1 MQISDLFGQYEVN
14 TSANSSGA
22 GNVAGSAAANASQ
35 SLADAM
41 RMLPAGSV
49 FEATVN
55 EMENGEV
62 VLGLSDG
69 RTVSAR
75 LTAGISLN
83 VGEAMFFQV
92 KSNNGTQIEIRPFQ
106 TGPEGNP
113 TLLKALDAAGLNVND
128 KNLTLVNTMMQEQMP
143 IDKSS
148 LLAMVRLSG
157 NHPDVAPATLVEMT
171 KLGLPVTE
179 ENAAAFENYKTDQN
193 AMMKELNTLFERLPE
208 MAGSEKLPV
217 SDAIAFHKQITALLG
232 GTQADGTVTV
242 KGQETAPV
250 DVPAGDTATGN
261 VSDAAA
267 FGKAVMTD
275 GETVS
280 QVIQQDG
287 TEAQQTVQT
296 ADQNDTAAQ
305 QTAQKALQDG
315 TAAQQTVQTAEQVG
329 RDGNVAQQTAEQ
341 VEQDGNVAQ
350 QTAQQLG
357 QNDTAERQ
365 VVQQDGA
372 AVSTSGAAG
381 EAAASAGQAAPSGL
395 GEILKPEQFQE
406 LKSVYTELSGE
417 NTDISKLT
425 PKQFLLA
432 LSSLLADGGS
442 GREQT
447 VHKLFA
453 GKSYQQVLRSAL
465 EEEWLLKPQDIRDS
479 GKMNE
484 FYARVDHQMGQLSQ
498 IIAEA
503 GGNAQTAQ
511 AASDLQNNI
520 NFMNVLNQTYTYM
533 QIPLKMTNQNA
544 KGDLYVYTNK
554 RKLAEKDGELSAF
567 LHLDMEHLGSTD
579 VSVKMHGK
587 SVSTK
592 FYLAGETSWQIVSE
606 HVPLLQQQLEKLG
619 YQCRIDVENEE
630 KKVDLVDDFLKRD
643 KPSGG
648 MVHRYSFDMRA

>member
-1 MQISDLFGQYEVN
+1 MFMQISDLFGQYDRNTAVN
-14 TSANSSGA
+14 SQGTGNATGVSGT
-22 GNVAGSAAANASQ
+22 NPT
-35 SLADAM
+35 LAQAM

-62 VLGLSDG
+62 LLGLSDG
-69 RTVSAR
+69 RNVSAR
-75 LTAGISLN
+75 LSAGVSLN
-83 VGEAMFFQV
+83 VGESMFFQV
-92 KSNNGTQIEIRPFQ
+92 KSNNGMQIEIRPFQ

-148 LLAMVRLSG
+148 LMAMVRLSG
-157 NHPDVAPATLVEMT
+157 SHPNVAPATLVEMT

-193 AMMKELNTLFERLPE
+193 AMMKELNTLFETLPE
-208 MAGSEKLPV
+208 MAGSETMSV
-217 SDAIAFHKQITALLG
+217 SDAIAFHKEITAML
-232 GTQADGTVTV
+232 ADTENAGSVTV
-242 KGQETAPV
+242 KGQETSQ
-250 DVPAGDTATGN
+250 TAETVAENGA
-261 VSDAAA
+261 SQTAKAAQTTEAAA
-267 FGKAVMTD
+267 ENG
-275 GETVS
+275 VS
-280 QVIQQDG
+280 QTAKAAETAVESG
-287 TEAQQTVQT
+287 TAQT
-296 ADQNDTAAQ
+296 AEAAVENGTSQTAKAAETAVESGTAQ
-305 QTAQKALQDG
+305 TAETTAENGTAQTAQAAETIAETG
-315 TAAQQTVQTAEQVG
+315 TAAQTSQSGGAEAGMPARLGTVL
-329 RDGNVAQQTAEQ
+329 DPAQLE
-341 VEQDGNVAQ
+341 D
-350 QTAQQLG
+350 
-357 QNDTAERQ
+357 
-365 VVQQDGA
+365 
-372 AVSTSGAAG
+372 
-381 EAAASAGQAAPSGL
+381 
-395 GEILKPEQFQE
+395 
-406 LKSVYTELSGE
+406 LKSVYAELSGKD
-417 NTDISKLT
+417 TDISKLT
-425 PKQFLLA
+425 PKQFLTE
-432 LSSLLADGGS
+432 LSGLLADGGD
-442 GREQT
+442 GREHM
-447 VHKLFA
+447 VRKLFA

-465 EEEWLLKPQDIRDS
+465 EEEWLLKPQDIKDS

-484 FYARVDHQMGQLSQ
+484 FYARVDRQMGQLSQ
-498 IIAEA
+498 ILAEA

-511 AASDLQNNI
+511 AASDLSNNI

-533 QIPLKMTNQNA
+533 QIPLKMAHQNA

-587 SVSTK
+587 NVGTR
-592 FYLAGETSWQIVSE
+592 FYLSDEASYQVVEA

-643 KPSGG
+643 KPAGG

>member
-1 MQISDLFGQYEVN
+1 MFMQISDLFGQYDRNTAVN
-14 TSANSSGA
+14 SQGTGNATGVSGT
-22 GNVAGSAAANASQ
+22 NPT
-35 SLADAM
+35 LAQAM

-62 VLGLSDG
+62 LLGLSDG
-69 RTVSAR
+69 RNVSAR
-75 LTAGISLN
+75 LSAGVSLN
-83 VGEAMFFQV
+83 VGESMFFQV
-92 KSNNGTQIEIRPFQ
+92 KSNNGMQIEIRPFQ

-148 LLAMVRLSG
+148 LMAMVRLSG
-157 NHPDVAPATLVEMT
+157 SHPNVAPATLVEMT

-193 AMMKELNTLFERLPE
+193 AMMKELNTLFETLPE
-208 MAGSEKLPV
+208 MAGNETMSV
-217 SDAIAFHKQITALLG
+217 SDAIAFHKEITAML
-232 GTQADGTVTV
+232 ADTETAGSVTV
-242 KGQETAPV
+242 KGQEASQTPQVDLVAEEAKTGTAQTME
-250 DVPAGDTATGN
+250 AGAENGASQTAKAAETVTESGAAQTTE
-261 VSDAAA
+261 AAA
-267 FGKAVMTD
+267 
-275 GETVS
+275 EN
-280 QVIQQDG
+280 G
-287 TEAQQTVQT
+287 TA
-296 ADQNDTAAQ
+296 
-305 QTAQKALQDG
+305 QTAQAAETIAETG
-315 TAAQQTVQTAEQVG
+315 TAAQTSQPGGAEAG
-329 RDGNVAQQTAEQ
+329 MPAR
-341 VEQDGNVAQ
+341 
-350 QTAQQLG
+350 L
-357 QNDTAERQ
+357 
-365 VVQQDGA
+365 A
-372 AVSTSGAAG
+372 AVLDPAQL
-381 EAAASAGQAAPSGL
+381 ED
-395 GEILKPEQFQE
+395 
-406 LKSVYTELSGE
+406 LKSVYAELSGKD
-417 NTDISKLT
+417 TDISKLT
-425 PKQFLLA
+425 PKQFLTE
-432 LSSLLADGGS
+432 LSGLLADGGD
-442 GREQT
+442 GREH
-447 VHKLFA
+447 VVRKLFA

-484 FYARVDHQMGQLSQ
+484 FYARVDRQMGQLSQ
-498 IIAEA
+498 ILAEA
-503 GGNAQTAQ
+503 GGNTQTAQ
-511 AASDLQNNI
+511 AASDLSNNI

-533 QIPLKMTNQNA
+533 QIPLKMAHQNA

-587 SVSTK
+587 NVGTR
-592 FYLAGETSWQIVSE
+592 FYLSDEASYQVVEA

-643 KPSGG
+643 KPAGG

>member
-1 MQISDLFGQYEVN
+1 MQISDLFGQYDRNTAVN
-14 TSANSSGA
+14 SQGTGNATGVSGT
-22 GNVAGSAAANASQ
+22 NPT
-35 SLADAM
+35 LAQVM

-62 VLGLSDG
+62 LLGLSDG
-69 RTVSAR
+69 RNVSAR
-75 LTAGISLN
+75 LSAGVSLN
-83 VGEAMFFQV
+83 VGESMFFQV
-92 KSNNGTQIEIRPFQ
+92 KSNNGMQIEIRPFQ

-148 LLAMVRLSG
+148 LMAMVRLSG
-157 NHPDVAPATLVEMT
+157 SHPNVAPATLVEMT

-193 AMMKELNTLFERLPE
+193 AMMKELNTLFETLPE
-208 MAGSEKLPV
+208 MAGNEKMSV
-217 SDAIAFHKQITALLG
+217 SDAIAFHKEITAML
-232 GTQADGTVTV
+232 ADTETAGSVTV
-242 KGQETAPV
+242 KGQEASQTAETV
-250 DVPAGDTATGN
+250 AENGTIQTAEAATENGAAQTTE
-261 VSDAAA
+261 AAA
-267 FGKAVMTD
+267 ENRAPQTAKAA
-275 GETVS
+275 ETVIES
-280 QVIQQDG
+280 GAAQT
-287 TEAQQTVQT
+287 TEAAENGMAQTVQ
-296 ADQNDTAAQ
+296 AAE
-305 QTAQKALQDG
+305 TIAETG
-315 TAAQQTVQTAEQVG
+315 TAAQTSQPGGAEAG
-329 RDGNVAQQTAEQ
+329 MPAR
-341 VEQDGNVAQ
+341 
-350 QTAQQLG
+350 L
-357 QNDTAERQ
+357 
-365 VVQQDGA
+365 A
-372 AVSTSGAAG
+372 AVLDPAQL
-381 EAAASAGQAAPSGL
+381 ED
-395 GEILKPEQFQE
+395 
-406 LKSVYTELSGE
+406 LKSVYAELSGKD
-417 NTDISKLT
+417 TDISKLT
-425 PKQFLLA
+425 PKQFLTE
-432 LSSLLADGGS
+432 LSGLLADGGD
-442 GREQT
+442 GREHM
-447 VHKLFA
+447 VRKLFA

-465 EEEWLLKPQDIRDS
+465 EEEWLLKPQDIKDS

-484 FYARVDHQMGQLSQ
+484 FYARVDRQMGQLSQ
-498 IIAEA
+498 ILAEA

-511 AASDLQNNI
+511 AASDLSNNI

-533 QIPLKMTNQNA
+533 QIPLKMAHQNA

-587 SVSTK
+587 NVGTR
-592 FYLAGETSWQIVSE
+592 FYLSDEASYQVVEA

-643 KPSGG
+643 KPAGG

>member
-128 KNLTLVNTMMQEQMP
+128 RNLTLVNTMMQEQMP

-179 ENAAAFENYKTDQN
+179 ENAAAFENYKMDQN

-305 QTAQKALQDG
+305 QTAQKTIQDDTAARQTAQKALQDG

-341 VEQDGNVAQ
+341 
-350 QTAQQLG
+350 LG
-357 QNDTAERQ
+357 QNDTAARQ
-365 VVQQDGA
+365 VVQQEGV
-372 AVSTSGAAG
+372 AVSTLGAAG

>member
-1 MQISDLFGQYEVN
+1 MFMQISDLFGQYEVN

-55 EMENGEV
+55 EMGNGEV

-128 KNLTLVNTMMQEQMP
+128 RNLTLVNTMMQEQMP

-232 GTQADGTVTV
+232 GTQVDGTVTV

-275 GETVS
+275 GETVR
-280 QVIQQDG
+280 QIIQQDG

-305 QTAQKALQDG
+305 QTAQKTIQDD
-315 TAAQQTVQTAEQVG
+315 TAARQTAQKAEQVG
-329 RDGNVAQQTAEQ
+329 RDGNVAQQTAEH
-341 VEQDGNVAQ
+341 
-350 QTAQQLG
+350 LG
-357 QNDTAERQ
+357 QNDTAARQ
-365 VVQQDGA
+365 VVQQDGV

-381 EAAASAGQAAPSGL
+381 ETAASAGQAAPSGL

-484 FYARVDHQMGQLSQ
+484 FYAHVDHQMGQLSQ

>member
-128 KNLTLVNTMMQEQMP
+128 RNLTLVNTMMQEQMP

-250 DVPAGDTATGN
+250 DVAAGDTGTGN

-315 TAAQQTVQTAEQVG
+315 TAARQTAQKAEQVG

-341 VEQDGNVAQ
+341 
-350 QTAQQLG
+350 LG
-357 QNDTAERQ
+357 QNDTAARQ
-365 VVQQDGA
+365 VVQQDGV

-381 EAAASAGQAAPSGL
+381 ETAASAGQAAPSGL

>member
-1 MQISDLFGQYEVN
+1 MFMQISDLFGQYDRNTAVN
-14 TSANSSGA
+14 SQGTGNATGVSGT
-22 GNVAGSAAANASQ
+22 NPT
-35 SLADAM
+35 LAQAM

-62 VLGLSDG
+62 LLGLSDG
-69 RTVSAR
+69 RNVSAR
-75 LTAGISLN
+75 LSAGVSLN
-83 VGEAMFFQV
+83 VGESMFFQV
-92 KSNNGTQIEIRPFQ
+92 KSNNGMQIEIRPFQ

-148 LLAMVRLSG
+148 LMAMVRLSG
-157 NHPDVAPATLVEMT
+157 SHPNVAPATLVEMT

-193 AMMKELNTLFERLPE
+193 AMMKELNTLFETLPE
-208 MAGSEKLPV
+208 MAGNETMSV
-217 SDAIAFHKQITALLG
+217 SDAIAFHKEITAML
-232 GTQADGTVTV
+232 ADTETAGSVTV
-242 KGQETAPV
+242 KGQEASQTPQVELVAEEAKTGTAQ
-250 DVPAGDTATGN
+250 TTE
-261 VSDAAA
+261 AAA
-267 FGKAVMTD
+267 
-275 GETVS
+275 EN
-280 QVIQQDG
+280 G
-287 TEAQQTVQT
+287 TA
-296 ADQNDTAAQ
+296 
-305 QTAQKALQDG
+305 QTAQAAETIAETG
-315 TAAQQTVQTAEQVG
+315 TAAQTSQPGGAEAG
-329 RDGNVAQQTAEQ
+329 MPAR
-341 VEQDGNVAQ
+341 
-350 QTAQQLG
+350 L
-357 QNDTAERQ
+357 
-365 VVQQDGA
+365 A
-372 AVSTSGAAG
+372 AVLDPAQL
-381 EAAASAGQAAPSGL
+381 ED
-395 GEILKPEQFQE
+395 
-406 LKSVYTELSGE
+406 LKSVYAELSGKD
-417 NTDISKLT
+417 TDISKLT
-425 PKQFLLA
+425 PKQFLTE
-432 LSSLLADGGS
+432 LSGLLADGGD
-442 GREQT
+442 GREH
-447 VHKLFA
+447 VVRKLFA

-484 FYARVDHQMGQLSQ
+484 FYARVDRQMGQLSQ
-498 IIAEA
+498 ILAEA
-503 GGNAQTAQ
+503 GGNTQTAQ
-511 AASDLQNNI
+511 AASDLSNNI

-533 QIPLKMTNQNA
+533 QIPLKMAHQNA

-587 SVSTK
+587 NVGTR
-592 FYLAGETSWQIVSE
+592 FYLSDEASYQVVEA

-643 KPSGG
+643 KPAGG

>member
-1 MQISDLFGQYEVN
+1 MFMQISDLFGQYDRNTAVN
-14 TSANSSGA
+14 SQGTGNATGVSGT
-22 GNVAGSAAANASQ
+22 NPT
-35 SLADAM
+35 LAQAM

-62 VLGLSDG
+62 LLGLSDG
-69 RTVSAR
+69 RNVSAR
-75 LTAGISLN
+75 LSAGVSLN
-83 VGEAMFFQV
+83 VGESMFFQV
-92 KSNNGTQIEIRPFQ
+92 KSNNGMQIEIRPFQ

-148 LLAMVRLSG
+148 LMAMVRLSG
-157 NHPDVAPATLVEMT
+157 SHPNVAPATLVEMT

-193 AMMKELNTLFERLPE
+193 AMMKELNTLFETLPE
-208 MAGSEKLPV
+208 MAGNETMSV
-217 SDAIAFHKQITALLG
+217 SDAIAFHKEITSML
-232 GTQADGTVTV
+232 ADTETAGSVTV
-242 KGQETAPV
+242 KGQETSQ
-250 DVPAGDTATGN
+250 TA
-261 VSDAAA
+261 
-267 FGKAVMTD
+267 
-275 GETVS
+275 ETVAENGAS
-280 QVIQQDG
+280 QTAKTAEAAVESGAAQT
-287 TEAQQTVQT
+287 TEAGAENGAPQT
-296 ADQNDTAAQ
+296 AKAAETAVESGTAQTAETAAENGTA
-305 QTAQKALQDG
+305 QTAQAAETIVETG
-315 TAAQQTVQTAEQVG
+315 TAAQTSQPGGAEAGMPARLATVL
-329 RDGNVAQQTAEQ
+329 DPAQLE
-341 VEQDGNVAQ
+341 D
-350 QTAQQLG
+350 
-357 QNDTAERQ
+357 
-365 VVQQDGA
+365 
-372 AVSTSGAAG
+372 
-381 EAAASAGQAAPSGL
+381 
-395 GEILKPEQFQE
+395 
-406 LKSVYTELSGE
+406 LKSVYAELSGKD
-417 NTDISKLT
+417 TDISKLT
-425 PKQFLLA
+425 PKQFLTE
-432 LSSLLADGGS
+432 LSGLLADGGD
-442 GREQT
+442 GREHM
-447 VHKLFA
+447 VRKLFA

-465 EEEWLLKPQDIRDS
+465 EEEWLLKPQDIKDS

-484 FYARVDHQMGQLSQ
+484 FYARVDRQMGQLSQ
-498 IIAEA
+498 ILAEA

-511 AASDLQNNI
+511 AASDLSNNI

-533 QIPLKMTNQNA
+533 QIPLKMAHQNA

-587 SVSTK
+587 NVGTR
-592 FYLAGETSWQIVSE
+592 FYLSDEASYQVVEA

-643 KPSGG
+643 KPAGG

>member
-1 MQISDLFGQYEVN
+1 MFMQISDLFGQYDRNTAVN
-14 TSANSSGA
+14 SQGTGNATGVSGT
-22 GNVAGSAAANASQ
+22 NPT
-35 SLADAM
+35 LAQAM

-62 VLGLSDG
+62 LLGLSDG
-69 RTVSAR
+69 RNVSAR
-75 LTAGISLN
+75 LSAGVSLN
-83 VGEAMFFQV
+83 VGESMFFQV
-92 KSNNGTQIEIRPFQ
+92 KSNNGMQIEIRPFQ

-148 LLAMVRLSG
+148 LMAMVRLSG
-157 NHPDVAPATLVEMT
+157 SHPNVAPATLVEMT

-193 AMMKELNTLFERLPE
+193 TMMKELNTLFETLPE
-208 MAGSEKLPV
+208 MAGNEKMSV
-217 SDAIAFHKQITALLG
+217 SDAIAFHKEITAML
-232 GTQADGTVTV
+232 ADTETAGSVTV
-242 KGQETAPV
+242 KGQEASQTAETV
-250 DVPAGDTATGN
+250 AENGTIQTAEAATENGAAQTTE
-261 VSDAAA
+261 AAA
-267 FGKAVMTD
+267 ENGAPQTAKAT
-275 GETVS
+275 ETVIES
-280 QVIQQDG
+280 GTAQT
-287 TEAQQTVQT
+287 TEAGAENRT
-296 ADQNDTAAQ
+296 A
-305 QTAQKALQDG
+305 QTAQAAETIAETG
-315 TAAQQTVQTAEQVG
+315 TAAQTSQPGGAEAGMPARLATVL
-329 RDGNVAQQTAEQ
+329 DPAQLE
-341 VEQDGNVAQ
+341 D
-350 QTAQQLG
+350 
-357 QNDTAERQ
+357 
-365 VVQQDGA
+365 
-372 AVSTSGAAG
+372 
-381 EAAASAGQAAPSGL
+381 
-395 GEILKPEQFQE
+395 
-406 LKSVYTELSGE
+406 LKSVYAELSGKD
-417 NTDISKLT
+417 TDISKLT
-425 PKQFLLA
+425 PKQFLTE
-432 LSSLLADGGS
+432 LSGLLADGGD
-442 GREQT
+442 GREHM
-447 VHKLFA
+447 VRKLFA

-465 EEEWLLKPQDIRDS
+465 EEEWLLKPQDIKDS

-484 FYARVDHQMGQLSQ
+484 FYARVDRQMGQLSQ
-498 IIAEA
+498 ILAEA

-511 AASDLQNNI
+511 AASDLSNNI

-533 QIPLKMTNQNA
+533 QIPLKMAHQNA

-587 SVSTK
+587 NVGTR
-592 FYLAGETSWQIVSE
+592 FYLSDEASYQVVEA

-643 KPSGG
+643 KPAGG

>member
-1 MQISDLFGQYEVN
+1 MQISDLFGQYDRNTAVN
-14 TSANSSGA
+14 SQGTGNATGVSGT
-22 GNVAGSAAANASQ
+22 NPT
-35 SLADAM
+35 LALAM

-62 VLGLSDG
+62 LLGLSDG
-69 RTVSAR
+69 RNVSAR
-75 LTAGISLN
+75 LSAGVSLN
-83 VGEAMFFQV
+83 VGESMFFQV
-92 KSNNGTQIEIRPFQ
+92 KSNNGMQIEIRPFQ

-148 LLAMVRLSG
+148 LMAMVRLSG
-157 NHPDVAPATLVEMT
+157 SHPNVAPATLVEMT

-193 AMMKELNTLFERLPE
+193 AMMKELNTLFETLPE
-208 MAGSEKLPV
+208 MAGNETMSV
-217 SDAIAFHKQITALLG
+217 SDAIAFHKEITAML
-232 GTQADGTVTV
+232 ADTETAGSVTV
-242 KGQETAPV
+242 KGQEASQTPQVELVAGEAKTGTAQTTE
-250 DVPAGDTATGN
+250 AGAENGASQTAKAAETVTESGAAQTTE
-261 VSDAAA
+261 AAA
-267 FGKAVMTD
+267 
-275 GETVS
+275 EN
-280 QVIQQDG
+280 G
-287 TEAQQTVQT
+287 TA
-296 ADQNDTAAQ
+296 
-305 QTAQKALQDG
+305 QTAQAAETIAETG
-315 TAAQQTVQTAEQVG
+315 TAAQTSQPGGAEAG
-329 RDGNVAQQTAEQ
+329 MPAR
-341 VEQDGNVAQ
+341 
-350 QTAQQLG
+350 L
-357 QNDTAERQ
+357 
-365 VVQQDGA
+365 A
-372 AVSTSGAAG
+372 AVLDPAQL
-381 EAAASAGQAAPSGL
+381 ED
-395 GEILKPEQFQE
+395 
-406 LKSVYTELSGE
+406 LKSVYAELSGKD
-417 NTDISKLT
+417 TDISKLT
-425 PKQFLLA
+425 PKQFLA
-432 LSSLLADGGS
+432 ELSGLLADGGD
-442 GREQT
+442 GREH
-447 VHKLFA
+447 VVRKLFA

-484 FYARVDHQMGQLSQ
+484 FYARVDRQMGQLSQ
-498 IIAEA
+498 ILAEA
-503 GGNAQTAQ
+503 GGNTQTAQ
-511 AASDLQNNI
+511 AASDLSNNI

-533 QIPLKMTNQNA
+533 QIPLKMAHQNA

-587 SVSTK
+587 NVGTR
-592 FYLAGETSWQIVSE
+592 FYLSDEASYQVVEA

-643 KPSGG
+643 KPAGG

>member
-1 MQISDLFGQYEVN
+1 MQISDLFGQYDRNTAVN
-14 TSANSSGA
+14 SQGTGNATGVSGT
-22 GNVAGSAAANASQ
+22 NPT
-35 SLADAM
+35 LAQAM

-62 VLGLSDG
+62 LLGLSDG
-69 RTVSAR
+69 RNVSAR
-75 LTAGISLN
+75 LSAGVSLN
-83 VGEAMFFQV
+83 VGESMFFQV
-92 KSNNGTQIEIRPFQ
+92 KSNNGMQIEIRPFQ

-148 LLAMVRLSG
+148 LMAMVRLSG
-157 NHPDVAPATLVEMT
+157 SHPNVAPATLVEMT

-193 AMMKELNTLFERLPE
+193 AMMKELNTLFETLPE
-208 MAGSEKLPV
+208 MAGNEKMSF
-217 SDAIAFHKQITALLG
+217 SDAIAFHKEITAML
-232 GTQADGTVTV
+232 ADTETAGSVTV
-242 KGQETAPV
+242 KGQEASQTA
-250 DVPAGDTATGN
+250 
-261 VSDAAA
+261 
-267 FGKAVMTD
+267 
-275 GETVS
+275 ETVAEN
-280 QVIQQDG
+280 G
-287 TEAQQTVQT
+287 TIQT
-296 ADQNDTAAQ
+296 AEAATENGAAQ
-305 QTAQKALQDG
+305 TTEEAAENGAPQTAKATETVIESGTAQTAEAGAENGTAQTAQAAETIAETG
-315 TAAQQTVQTAEQVG
+315 TAAQTSQPGGAEAGMPARLATVL
-329 RDGNVAQQTAEQ
+329 DPAQLE
-341 VEQDGNVAQ
+341 D
-350 QTAQQLG
+350 
-357 QNDTAERQ
+357 
-365 VVQQDGA
+365 
-372 AVSTSGAAG
+372 
-381 EAAASAGQAAPSGL
+381 
-395 GEILKPEQFQE
+395 
-406 LKSVYTELSGE
+406 LKSVYAELSGKD
-417 NTDISKLT
+417 TDISKLT
-425 PKQFLLA
+425 PKQFLTELRG
-432 LSSLLADGGS
+432 LLADGGD
-442 GREQT
+442 GREHM
-447 VHKLFA
+447 VRKLFA

-465 EEEWLLKPQDIRDS
+465 EEEWLLKPQDIKDS

-484 FYARVDHQMGQLSQ
+484 FYARVDRQMGQLSQ
-498 IIAEA
+498 ILAEA

-511 AASDLQNNI
+511 AASDLSNNI

-533 QIPLKMTNQNA
+533 QIPLKMAHQNA

-587 SVSTK
+587 NVGTR
-592 FYLAGETSWQIVSE
+592 FYLSDEASYQVVET

-643 KPSGG
+643 KPAGG

>member
-1 MQISDLFGQYEVN
+1 MQISDLFGQYDRNTAVN
-14 TSANSSGA
+14 SQGTGNATGVSGT
-22 GNVAGSAAANASQ
+22 NPT
-35 SLADAM
+35 LAQAM

-62 VLGLSDG
+62 LLGLSDG
-69 RTVSAR
+69 RNVSAR
-75 LTAGISLN
+75 LSAGVSLN
-83 VGEAMFFQV
+83 VGESMFFQV
-92 KSNNGTQIEIRPFQ
+92 KSNNGMQIEIRPFQ

-148 LLAMVRLSG
+148 LMAMVRLSG
-157 NHPDVAPATLVEMT
+157 SHPNVAPATLVEMT

-193 AMMKELNTLFERLPE
+193 AMMKELNTLFETLPE
-208 MAGSEKLPV
+208 MAGSETMSV
-217 SDAIAFHKQITALLG
+217 SDAIAFHKEITAML
-232 GTQADGTVTV
+232 ADTENAGSVTV
-242 KGQETAPV
+242 KGQETSQ
-250 DVPAGDTATGN
+250 TAETVAENGA
-261 VSDAAA
+261 SQTAKAAQTTEAAA
-267 FGKAVMTD
+267 ENG
-275 GETVS
+275 VS
-280 QVIQQDG
+280 QTAKAAETAVESG
-287 TEAQQTVQT
+287 TAQT
-296 ADQNDTAAQ
+296 AEAAVENGTSQTAKAAETAVESGTAQ
-305 QTAQKALQDG
+305 TAETTAENGTAQTAQAAETIAETG
-315 TAAQQTVQTAEQVG
+315 TAAQTSQSGGAEAGMPARLGTVL
-329 RDGNVAQQTAEQ
+329 DPAQLE
-341 VEQDGNVAQ
+341 D
-350 QTAQQLG
+350 
-357 QNDTAERQ
+357 
-365 VVQQDGA
+365 
-372 AVSTSGAAG
+372 
-381 EAAASAGQAAPSGL
+381 
-395 GEILKPEQFQE
+395 
-406 LKSVYTELSGE
+406 LKSVYAELSGKD
-417 NTDISKLT
+417 TDISKLT
-425 PKQFLLA
+425 PKQFLTE
-432 LSSLLADGGS
+432 LSGLLADGGD
-442 GREQT
+442 GREHM
-447 VHKLFA
+447 VRKLFA

-465 EEEWLLKPQDIRDS
+465 EEEWLLKPQDIKDS

-484 FYARVDHQMGQLSQ
+484 FYARVDRQMGQLSQ
-498 IIAEA
+498 ILAEA

-511 AASDLQNNI
+511 AASDLSNNI

-533 QIPLKMTNQNA
+533 QIPLKMAHQNA

-587 SVSTK
+587 NVGTR
-592 FYLAGETSWQIVSE
+592 FYLSDEASYQVVEA

-643 KPSGG
+643 KPAGG

>member
-1 MQISDLFGQYEVN
+1 MFMQISDLFGQYEVN

-128 KNLTLVNTMMQEQMP
+128 RNLTLVNTMMQEQMP

-305 QTAQKALQDG
+305 QTAQKTIQDD
-315 TAAQQTVQTAEQVG
+315 TAARQTAQKAEQVG

-341 VEQDGNVAQ
+341 
-350 QTAQQLG
+350 LG
-357 QNDTAERQ
+357 QNDTVARQ
-365 VVQQDGA
+365 VVQQEGV

-381 EAAASAGQAAPSGL
+381 ETTASAGQAAPSGL
-395 GEILKPEQFQE
+395 SEILKPEQFQE

-465 EEEWLLKPQDIRDS
+465 
-479 GKMNE
+479 
-484 FYARVDHQMGQLSQ
+484 
-498 IIAEA
+498 
-503 GGNAQTAQ
+503 GGVA
-511 AASDLQNNI
+511 
-520 NFMNVLNQTYTYM
+520 
-533 QIPLKMTNQNA
+533 P
-544 KGDLYVYTNK
+544 
-554 RKLAEKDGELSAF
+554 
-567 LHLDMEHLGSTD
+567 
-579 VSVKMHGK
+579 
-587 SVSTK
+587 
-592 FYLAGETSWQIVSE
+592 ETT
-606 HVPLLQQQLEKLG
+606 G
-619 YQCRIDVENEE
+619 YQRFRQNE
-630 KKVDLVDDFLKRD
+630 
-643 KPSGG
+643 
-648 MVHRYSFDMRA
+648 

>member
-1 MQISDLFGQYEVN
+1 MFMQISDLFGQYDRNTAVN
-14 TSANSSGA
+14 SQGTGNATGVSGT
-22 GNVAGSAAANASQ
+22 NPT
-35 SLADAM
+35 LAQAM

-62 VLGLSDG
+62 LLGLSDG
-69 RTVSAR
+69 RNVSAR
-75 LTAGISLN
+75 LSAGVSLN
-83 VGEAMFFQV
+83 VGESMFFQV
-92 KSNNGTQIEIRPFQ
+92 KSNNGMQIEIRPFQ

-148 LLAMVRLSG
+148 LMAMVRLSG
-157 NHPDVAPATLVEMT
+157 SHPNVAPATLVEMT

-193 AMMKELNTLFERLPE
+193 AMMKELNTLFETLPE
-208 MAGSEKLPV
+208 MAGNEKMSF
-217 SDAIAFHKQITALLG
+217 SDAIAFHKEITAML
-232 GTQADGTVTV
+232 ADTETAGSVTV
-242 KGQETAPV
+242 KGQEASQTA
-250 DVPAGDTATGN
+250 
-261 VSDAAA
+261 
-267 FGKAVMTD
+267 
-275 GETVS
+275 ETVAEN
-280 QVIQQDG
+280 G
-287 TEAQQTVQT
+287 TIQT
-296 ADQNDTAAQ
+296 AEAATENGAAQ
-305 QTAQKALQDG
+305 TTEEAAENGAPQTAKATETVIESGTAQTAEAGAENGTAQTAQAAETIAETG
-315 TAAQQTVQTAEQVG
+315 TAAQTSQPGGAEAGMPARLATVL
-329 RDGNVAQQTAEQ
+329 DPAQLE
-341 VEQDGNVAQ
+341 D
-350 QTAQQLG
+350 
-357 QNDTAERQ
+357 
-365 VVQQDGA
+365 
-372 AVSTSGAAG
+372 
-381 EAAASAGQAAPSGL
+381 
-395 GEILKPEQFQE
+395 
-406 LKSVYTELSGE
+406 LKSVYAELSGKD
-417 NTDISKLT
+417 TDISKLT
-425 PKQFLLA
+425 PKQFLTELRG
-432 LSSLLADGGS
+432 LLADGGD
-442 GREQT
+442 GREHM
-447 VHKLFA
+447 VRKLFA

-465 EEEWLLKPQDIRDS
+465 EEEWLLKPQDIKDS

-484 FYARVDHQMGQLSQ
+484 FYARVDRQMGQLSQ
-498 IIAEA
+498 ILAEA

-511 AASDLQNNI
+511 AASDLSNNI

-533 QIPLKMTNQNA
+533 QIPLKMAHQNA

-587 SVSTK
+587 NVGTR
-592 FYLAGETSWQIVSE
+592 FYLSDEASYQVVET

-643 KPSGG
+643 KPAGG

>member
-128 KNLTLVNTMMQEQMP
+128 RNLTLVNTMMQEQMP

-315 TAAQQTVQTAEQVG
+315 TAAQQTVQTAEQVEQ
-329 RDGNVAQQTAEQ
+329 DGNVAQQTAEQ
-341 VEQDGNVAQ
+341 
-350 QTAQQLG
+350 LG
-357 QNDTAERQ
+357 QNDTAARQ
-365 VVQQDGA
+365 VVQQDGV

-381 EAAASAGQAAPSGL
+381 ETAASAGQAAPSGL

-503 GGNAQTAQ
+503 GGNAQIAQ